1 MSSVSLNPDNLR
13 PEHIHTQKE
22 HSWEDLFCLSQNT
35 ISFGAPVALTLS
47 LNKQRLG
54 LWKTAPP

>member
-54 LWKTAPP
+54 L